1 MMRLS
6 MLEQGPCP
14 PALGAPGIA
23 AAPPLLASVG
33 WEART
38 GVVVSLGREVGGAA
52 IIWL

>member
-23 AAPPLLASVG
+23 AAPPLLTSVG